1 MILQLLNGELIH
13 LPAGIT
19 TVEQARE
26 WVIQNKVFG
35 RHAHRWFIHIN
46 RVRTLASEVG
56 KEEKTVEDKEE
67 KEVGKAVD
75 DKDVRPTH
83 FVLYSATKIRI
94 PKLSHTLVDG
104 VFNVLDPTYFFSH
117 WEEVCNPSIL
127 TYFSDYLDQYPEVW
141 KCPHPIIVDAIFNRY
156 TNIIPTALYELLQ
169 NRNDR
174 VVSYFLNE
182 HPELIQIEPFS
193 RNDNPRAVEWCTKEV
208 LDNTTLPTLM
218 WANILHRTRVVDT
231 IRRVW
236 EMMEGMCD
244 DARTDLANVCNDY
257 MSELIVRDLREKPE
271 YHLELAPVCCM
282 SSNPEVLAACME
294 RLERYD
300 DNKKQEIW
308 AAWCNNP
315 NDVVVN
321 YLIEHVYPSIG
332 EGGLHYLAS
341 NTNDRAVKFVLSNM
355 NNSNTTDLI
364 HLNLLLNPHPDA
376 IAYCISTFT
385 WSQVER
391 LFRDMDARMMIGDMP
406 PEVALH
412 LLLTDHTG
420 FGNDRWW
427 SIVAALSKSAEYEL
441 VFAP

>member
-26 WVIQNKVFG
+26 WVIQHKVFG

-46 RVRTLASEVG
+46 RIRTRASDDVGKASDEVEEVG
-56 KEEKTVEDKEE
+56 KEEKDKEE
-67 KEVGKAVD
+67 N
-75 DKDVRPTH
+75 VRPTH

-94 PKLSHTLVDG
+94 PKLSHTLVDA
-104 VFNVLDPTYFFSH
+104 VYDVTYLFPH

-127 TYFSDYLDQYPEVW
+127 TYFSDYLDQYPEIW

-156 TNIIPTALYELLQ
+156 TNVIPTFLYELLQ

-182 HPELIQIEPFS
+182 HPELIQFEPFS
-193 RNDNPRAVEWCTKEV
+193 RNDNPRAVEWCTKEM
-208 LDNTTLPTLM
+208 LDNTNSPTLTI
-218 WANILHRTRVVDT
+218 ANILHRTRDADT

-236 EMMEGMCD
+236 EMMEGMCE
-244 DARTDLANVCNDY
+244 DARDDLANVCNDY

-271 YHLELAPVCCM
+271 YHLELEPVCCM
-282 SSNPEVLAACME
+282 SNNPEVLAACME
-294 RLERYD
+294 RLDRYD
-300 DNKKQEIW
+300 NNKKQEIW
-308 AAWCNNP
+308 AAWCSNP
-315 NDVVVN
+315 NGVVVD
-321 YLIEHVYPSIG
+321 YLIDHVYPSVG
-332 EGGLHYLAS
+332 EDGLHYLAS
-341 NTNDRAVKFVLSNM
+341 NTNDRAVKFVLSRM
-355 NNSNTTDLI
+355 NTIGNKMELI

-391 LFRDMDARMMIGDMP
+391 LFRDMNARMMIGDMP

-441 VFAP
+441 VFAT